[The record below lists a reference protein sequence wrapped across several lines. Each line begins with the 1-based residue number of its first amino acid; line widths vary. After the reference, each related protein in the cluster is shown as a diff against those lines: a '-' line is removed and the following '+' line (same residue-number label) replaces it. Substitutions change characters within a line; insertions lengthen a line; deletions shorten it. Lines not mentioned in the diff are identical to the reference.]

1 MAAGTAR
8 KSFPEKIHLTYQQ
21 ALDYIH
27 SVSWKGSRPG
37 LERIT
42 ELCHKLGDPQ
52 DSLKFIHVGGT
63 NGKGSTC
70 RMLSCILEA
79 AGYSVGLYTSPFVE
93 RFNERIM
100 WGNRD
105 ISDEDLADVTEY
117 VRQYADTMDD
127 APTEFEL
134 ITAIAFEYYRRKS
147 CDYVVLEVGLGG
159 RLDSTNIIRSAVL
172 SIITGIDL
180 DHMAFLGDTTA
191 KIAAEKAGIIK
202 EGCPVLFGEGDN
214 DAEAVI
220 RGVAADRRSPYRRT
234 DFSAIT
240 DITSD
245 LSGTSFR
252 FDGRSVKINLHGLYQ
267 TRNTA
272 TVLTAVELL
281 REAGLNLPEAAV
293 DAGLAAARWMARFE
307 ILTDKPLVIY
317 DGAHNP
323 QGIAGA
329 VENVTHYLT
338 DKSAD
343 GKVLFLMG
351 VMADKD
357 YDKMIGLLAPLA
369 SSVYCVTPPNS
380 RSLPAEEVAAEYASF
395 GVSAKAFEELTDG
408 VHAACEAARSENR
421 PLVCLGSLYMYAD
434 VKHAVHAWAEGV
446 R

>member
-1 MAAGTAR
+1 M
-8 KSFPEKIHLTYQQ
+8 TYQQ

-42 ELCHKLGDPQ
+42 ELCRKLGNPQ
-52 DSLKFIHVGGT
+52 DSLHFIHVAGT

-70 RMLSCILEA
+70 RMLSCILEE

-93 RFNERIM
+93 HFNERIM
-100 WGNRD
+100 LNNRD
-105 ISDEDLADVTEY
+105 ITDEDLADVTEY
-117 VRQYADTMDD
+117 VKQYADTMND

-134 ITAIAFEYYRRKS
+134 ITAIAFEYYRRKA

-180 DHMAFLGDTTA
+180 DHMALLGDTTA

-202 EGCPVLFGEGDN
+202 EGCPVLFGEGDD

-220 RGVAADRRSPYRRT
+220 RRTAEEHHSPYRRT
-234 DFSAIT
+234 DFSAISNI
-240 DITSD
+240 DSD
-245 LSGTSFR
+245 LTGTSFE
-252 FDGRSVKINLHGLYQ
+252 FCGRPVKINLHGIYQ

-272 TVLTAVELL
+272 TVLTAVEFL
-281 REAGLNLPEAAV
+281 REAGVNIPETAV
-293 DAGLAAARWMARFE
+293 DAGLANARWMARFE

-329 VENVTHYLT
+329 VENITHYLMN
-338 DKSAD
+338 KSPD
-343 GKVLFLMG
+343 GKVLLLMG

-380 RSLPAEEVAAEYASF
+380 RSLPAEGVAAEYASF
-395 GVSAKAFEELTDG
+395 GVPAKAFDVLTDG
-408 VHAACEAARSENR
+408 VNAACEAAREQNR

-434 VKHAVHAWAEGV
+434 VKHAVAAWLEEM

>member
-1 MAAGTAR
+1 M
-8 KSFPEKIHLTYQQ
+8 TYNE
-21 ALDYIH
+21 ALEYIH

-37 LERIT
+37 LSRIT
-42 ELCHKLGDPQ
+42 ELCEKLGHPE

-70 RMLSCILEA
+70 RMLSCILEN
-79 AGYSVGLYTSPFVE
+79 AGYRVGLYTSPFVE

-100 WGNRD
+100 LNNRD
-105 ISDEDLADVTEY
+105 VSDDDLASVTEY
-117 VRQYADTMDD
+117 VKQFADTMED

-134 ITAIAFEYYRRKS
+134 ITAIAFEYYRRKE

-159 RLDSTNIIRSAVL
+159 RLDSTNIIKSAVL

-180 DHMAFLGDTTA
+180 DHMAFLGNTTA
-191 KIAAEKAGIIK
+191 EIAAEKAGIIK
-202 EGCPVLFGEGDN
+202 PGCPVLFGEGD
-214 DAEAVI
+214 DSAEEVI
-220 RGVAADRRSPYRRT
+220 RKTAEERGSSYLRT
-234 DFSAIT
+234 DFSAIS
-240 DITSD
+240 DILSD
-245 LSGTSFR
+245 LSGTAFTFR
-252 FDGRSVKINLHGLYQ
+252 GRPVKINLHGLYQ

-272 TVLTAVELL
+272 TVLTACDIL
-281 REAGLNLPEAAV
+281 RGAGLVLSEEAV

-307 ILTDKPLVIY
+307 ILTEERSSCGTPLVIY

-329 VENVTHYLT
+329 VENVRHYLT
-338 DKSAD
+338 DRSAD

-357 YDKMIGLLAPLA
+357 YDKMIGMLAPLA

-380 RSLPAEEVAAEYASF
+380 RSLPAEGVAAEYESF
-395 GVSAKAFEELTDG
+395 GVPARAFEELADG
-408 VHAACEAARSENR
+408 VNAACDAAKAEKR

-434 VKHAVHAWAEGV
+434 VKHAVRAWEEAA

>member
-1 MAAGTAR
+1 M
-8 KSFPEKIHLTYQQ
+8 TYNE
-21 ALDYIH
+21 ALEYIH

-37 LERIT
+37 LSRIA
-42 ELCHKLGDPQ
+42 ELCEKLGHPE

-70 RMLSCILEA
+70 RMLSCILEN
-79 AGYSVGLYTSPFVE
+79 AGYRVGLYTSPFVE

-100 WGNRD
+100 LNNRD
-105 ISDEDLADVTEY
+105 ISDDDLAAVTEY
-117 VRQYADTMDD
+117 VRQFADTMED

-134 ITAIAFEYYRRKS
+134 ITAIAFEYFRRMN

-159 RLDSTNIIRSAVL
+159 RLDSTNIIKSSVL

-191 KIAAEKAGIIK
+191 KIAVEKAGIIK
-202 EGCPVLFGEGDN
+202 EGCPVLFGEGD
-214 DAEAVI
+214 DDSDEVI
-220 RGVAADRRSPYRRT
+220 RKTAAERHSLCRRT

-245 LSGTSFR
+245 LSGTSFT
-252 FDGRSVKINLHGLYQ
+252 FDGRPVKINLHGLYQ
-267 TRNTA
+267 TRNAA
-272 TVLTAVELL
+272 TVLTACEML
-281 REAGLNLPEAAV
+281 RDAGVKIPENAV
-293 DAGLAAARWMARFE
+293 DAGLAAAYWKARFE
-307 ILTDKPLVIY
+307 ILTEQPLVIY

-329 VENVTHYLT
+329 VENVKHYLT
-338 DKSAD
+338 DRSAD

-357 YDKMIGLLAPLA
+357 YDKMIGMLAPLA

-380 RSLPAEEVAAEYASF
+380 RSLPAEGVAAEYESF
-395 GVSAKAFEELTDG
+395 GVPANAFDELTDG
-408 VHAACEAARSENR
+408 VNAACDAARCENR

-434 VKHAVHAWAEGV
+434 VKHAVRAWEEAA

>member
-1 MAAGTAR
+1 MNYN
-8 KSFPEKIHLTYQQ
+8 E
-21 ALDYIH
+21 ALEYIH

-37 LERIT
+37 LSRIT
-42 ELCHKLGDPQ
+42 ELCEKLGHPE

-70 RMLSCILEA
+70 RMLSCILES
-79 AGYSVGLYTSPFVE
+79 AGYRVGLYTSPFVE

-100 WGNRD
+100 LNNRD
-105 ISDEDLADVTEY
+105 ISDDDLASVTEY
-117 VRQYADTMDD
+117 VKQFADTMED

-134 ITAIAFEYYRRKS
+134 ITAVAFEYYRRKE

-159 RLDSTNIIRSAVL
+159 RLDSTNIIKSAVL

-202 EGCPVLFGEGDN
+202 PGCPVLFGEGD
-214 DAEAVI
+214 DSAEEVI
-220 RGVAADRRSPYRRT
+220 RKTAEERGSSYLRT
-234 DFSAIT
+234 DFSAIA
-240 DITSD
+240 DISSD
-245 LSGTSFR
+245 LTGTTFTFR
-252 FDGRSVKINLHGLYQ
+252 GRPVKINLHGLYQ

-272 TVLTAVELL
+272 TVLTACDLL
-281 REAGLNLPEAAV
+281 RDAGLAISEEAV
-293 DAGLAAARWMARFE
+293 DAGLAAARWIARFE
-307 ILTDKPLVIY
+307 ILTENPLVIY

-323 QGIAGA
+323 QGISGA
-329 VENVTHYLT
+329 VENVRYYLT

-357 YDKMIGLLAPLA
+357 YDKMIGMLAPLA

-380 RSLPAEEVAAEYASF
+380 RSLPAEGVAAEYESF
-395 GVSAKAFEELTDG
+395 GVTARAFDELTDG
-408 VHAACEAARSENR
+408 VNAACAAARDEKR

-434 VKHAVHAWAEGV
+434 VKHAVLRRLEQSSWEEAA